1 MFKDRPFP
9 VNNEGAKNRGKICRL
24 CERKFCVRLMLREEL
39 NFIEAQRKTID
50 GYQVQLAEKKK
61 QYNEVNKQ
69 LEDEAT
75 KGKNSM
81 EEL

>member
-1 MFKDRPFP
+1 
-9 VNNEGAKNRGKICRL
+9 
-24 CERKFCVRLMLREEL
+24 MLREEL

-50 GYQVQLAEKKK
+50 GFQLQLAEKKK

-75 KGKNSM
+75 KGKSSM